1 MNRTERRRQ
10 QRALRR
16 RTADAAKLAPQT
28 KALIEQGLARHRL
41 GDLDNART
49 AYAQALANDPDN
61 GEANYLQ
68 GIAHHQSGRSQVG
81 LPHLERAVDAVPNN
95 PTYHFDLGNLYE
107 ACGRLEDGQ
116 KSFER
121 AIHLDPNLID
131 ARYNLGNNL
140 LAQGRLEEAVAI
152 YKDVVRLRPDHAK
165 AHSNLGN
172 VLQTVGRL
180 SEAQNAYVRTLELD
194 PSNHAVQHMLH
205 ALRGENRSPT
215 AARIRYAM
223 TFVYVS
229 QGVICAVRGCV
240 SFPVTGAR
248 RIAPAHHEFWR
259 TAVLVLR
266 QSPLALAIV
275 GFGLAFWPSVSVGQ
289 SERYANLM
297 KAGNASYQSG
307 NYPDARQ
314 SYEAAYQAALK
325 FGTETT
331 QVATALN
338 NLAEVYR
345 LLGNFSK
352 AEEFVA
358 YALHVQRKLLGDDH
372 IEVATVLNNL
382 GNIRLQQ
389 QNIEGAIEA
398 LTSSLTIYDRTL
410 PSNHPEIAMA
420 ANNLGRAHQALGAP
434 CTSPIPSRTRAAY
447 PQQDATQSPRHG
459 GNLEQSGR
467 CTDLSRQTRSGRTDA
482 EESTEHR
489 GKCLR

>member
-121 AIHLDPNLID
+121 AIHLDPYLID

-205 ALRGENRSPT
+205 ALRGETVARPPPEFVTRLFDRYAPRFEAHVTKTLEYSIPRDLRDALAVLLGENFRFTRVVDLGAGTGLCGIALQDHADEMIAIDVSANMLS
-215 AARIRYAM
+215 AARNKAVYDSIVVGDIVDELNKRDE
-223 TFVYVS
+223 TFD
-229 QGVICAVRGCV
+229 
-240 SFPVTGAR
+240 
-248 RIAPAHHEFWR
+248 
-259 TAVLVLR
+259 L
-266 QSPLALAIV
+266 
-275 GFGLAFWPSVSVGQ
+275 
-289 SERYANLM
+289 
-297 KAGNASYQSG
+297 
-307 NYPDARQ
+307 
-314 SYEAAYQAALK
+314 
-325 FGTETT
+325 
-331 QVATALN
+331 
-338 NLAEVYR
+338 
-345 LLGNFSK
+345 
-352 AEEFVA
+352 FVA
-358 YALHVQRKLLGDDH
+358 ADVF
-372 IEVATVLNNL
+372 
-382 GNIRLQQ
+382 
-389 QNIEGAIEA
+389 
-398 LTSSLTIYDRTL
+398 IY
-410 PSNHPEIAMA
+410 
-420 ANNLGRAHQALGAP
+420 LGALEK
-434 CTSPIPSRTRAAY
+434 PI
-447 PQQDATQSPRHG
+447 
-459 GNLEQSGR
+459 
-467 CTDLSRQTRSGRTDA
+467 
-482 EESTEHR
+482 HR
-489 GKCLR
+489 R